1 MIIDYEP
8 LSHANQSSFIDI
20 YNYYVEND
28 LSVFS
33 DKKISEKELD
43 FFVNSLKNYP
53 AYAIKY
59 EGEVRGY
66 CYLSPF
72 AMSEVFAECAEA
84 SIYIHKDYQMKSLGR
99 RALIQLEKD
108 ARARGIKSL
117 LVRMSSGN
125 PYLSIRNKFG
135 YKECARFKNVGKKHN
150 TYFDV
155 VWLQKVL

>member
-1 MIIDYEP
+1 MTIDYEP
-8 LSHANQSSFIDI
+8 LTLENGSSLIDI

-33 DKKISEKELD
+33 DKKISEKELT
-43 FFVNSLKNYP
+43 FLINGLRNYP
-53 AYAIKY
+53 AFAIKY
-59 EGEVRGY
+59 EGTIQGF

-72 AMSEVFAECAEA
+72 AMSEVFSECAEA
-84 SIYIHKDYQMKSLGR
+84 SIYIQKDYQMKSLGR
-99 RALIQLEKD
+99 RALLKLENE
-108 ARARGIKSL
+108 ARANGIKSL

-135 YKECARFKNVGKKHN
+135 YEECARFKNVGKKHN